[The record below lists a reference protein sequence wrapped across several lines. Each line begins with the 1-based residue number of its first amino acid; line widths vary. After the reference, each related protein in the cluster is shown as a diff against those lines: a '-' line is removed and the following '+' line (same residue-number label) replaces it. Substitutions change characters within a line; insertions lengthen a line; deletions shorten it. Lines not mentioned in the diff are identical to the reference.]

1 MIRGMRLHADEHDLW
16 QVRSVSRV
24 HYKDLLFHSHHK
36 MMYFENQNFKLQGVS
51 YNNCEVWYYMY
62 PSLCR
67 SLTESTGAIYK
78 MQKQT
83 PWNWIGWIWY
93 YFLSSLPLSKQKIY
107 PSPNMFWQRRS
118 IFGSYYASLFGLIR
132 LNRHL
137 VTPIL
142 KSIYKEKKNTIGFIN
157 IIPSRVYHRY
167 PNLFIKSLFSL
178 QSTPGN
184 FAPLN
189 PRSLAFRNPIH
200 PWSLRTNETNPWSLG
215 QYLFKPPLPLI
226 GLESFIK
233 FVHS

>member
-1 MIRGMRLHADEHDLW
+1 
-16 QVRSVSRV
+16 
-24 HYKDLLFHSHHK
+24 
-36 MMYFENQNFKLQGVS
+36 
-51 YNNCEVWYYMY
+51 MY
-62 PSLCR
+62 PTHREDRCHLQNAKADSLKLNR
-67 SLTESTGAIYK
+67 LNKIL
-78 MQKQT
+78 
-83 PWNWIGWIWY
+83 
-93 YFLSSLPLSKQKIY
+93 FPLFFAPIQIKIY

-200 PWSLRTNETNPWSLG
+200 PWSLRTNETNP
-215 QYLFKPPLPLI
+215 
-226 GLESFIK
+226 
-233 FVHS
+233 